1 MNRLLTPTPA
11 RVNLALLFLRV
22 IAGLIF
28 LMHGQQK
35 VFDYGLSG
43 VAQSFGQMGVPMA
56 GVMGPFIALL
66 ELIGGAALIVG
77 ALTPVFAALLACD
90 MFGAIVLVHLKAGF
104 FMPQGFE
111 FALSLLGASLA
122 LALAGA
128 GEYSVDGVMGWRRPQ
143 LSRGIERR

>member
-77 ALTPVFAALLACD
+77 ALT
-90 MFGAIVLVHLKAGF
+90 
-104 FMPQGFE
+104 
-111 FALSLLGASLA
+111 
-122 LALAGA
+122 
-128 GEYSVDGVMGWRRPQ
+128 
-143 LSRGIERR
+143 